1 MSEATT
7 PATGKEQQRPSFW
20 GRGAYE
26 LFLEKEGIPVH
37 TGVAVADLRTADLA
51 KWPRLDARGAY
62 IRLAGAEDTDNAY
75 LIELDPGRSSAPE
88 KHLFEEYFFVLNGR
102 GTCEV
107 WNDGEEPASFEWQE
121 GSLFSVPLNTTH
133 RLHNG
138 SGSLSARLLA
148 VTTMPIMMNLLHNT
162 DFMFNCP
169 YVFSDRYDGRKEY
182 FDGAGTLYTGRVWE
196 TNFVADVRRF
206 QLKDWLER
214 GAGGKNIRFEFANN
228 TMVSHV
234 SEFPVGTYKKC
245 HRHGPGY
252 HVILLNGSGYSY
264 MWRENGDEW
273 TEVNWKTGTLFV
285 PPGRWW
291 HQHFNTGSD
300 PARYLAIR
308 WGGNKWKLAEY
319 LDNQGVDKDVTE
331 GGNQIEYE
339 DQDPQIHRTYLERCA
354 QNGVKVRM
362 DEFPVRV

>member
-1 MSEATT
+1 MSDAT
-7 PATGKEQQRPSFW
+7 PATSKEQQRPSFW

-26 LFLEKEGIPVH
+26 LFLENEGIPVH
-37 TGVAVADLRTADLA
+37 TGVAVADLRKAELA
-51 KWPRLDARGAY
+51 RWPRLEARGAY
-62 IRLAGAEDTDNAY
+62 IRLIGAEDTDNAY
-75 LIELDPGRSSAPE
+75 LIELDPGKSSAPE

-107 WNDGEEPASFEWQE
+107 WNEGEKPASFEWHE
-121 GSLFSVPLNTTH
+121 GSLFSIPLNTTH

-138 SGSLSARLLA
+138 SGSLLARLLA

-162 DFMFNCP
+162 EFMFNCP
-169 YVFSDRYDGRKEY
+169 YVFTDRYDGRKEY

-252 HVILLNGSGYSY
+252 HVILLNG
-264 MWRENGDEW
+264 EGDHGLDGHDDGED
-273 TEVNWKTGTLFV
+273 E
-285 PPGRWW
+285 
-291 HQHFNTGSD
+291 
-300 PARYLAIR
+300 ARSSH
-308 WGGNKWKLAEY
+308 
-319 LDNQGVDKDVTE
+319 VH
-331 GGNQIEYE
+331 
-339 DQDPQIHRTYLERCA
+339 DQSPT
-354 QNGVKVRM
+354 
-362 DEFPVRV
+362 